1 MDSLV
6 NAVLCTTHRFVFFF
20 KSLSFL
26 ELRNYILIC
35 SVVAKSK
42 VQRGEKNLYFVM
54 FCIVFL
60 LLQSLAVLLLFKVR
74 ILIQHSE

>member
-54 FCIVFL
+54 FCIFTLTEPCSFVAFL
-60 LLQSLAVLLLFKVR
+60 SKNINPTF
-74 ILIQHSE
+74 